1 MCKIEYELPKMRKF
15 DRLSVIGCILMV
27 VSPFLPFW
35 AGVSILNGV
44 YDMWVGV
51 PMKGLY
57 GLTQMGPQTTVDV
70 GWTTWVDVIM
80 LSLGVISIFA
90 AGIVGLFRNTVGG
103 IFGVVGGLMTLLGFI
118 GFPQIMYFWVWA
130 LIGPAFFLLLAGAAS
145 CLVSSRR
152 QKIREILTP
161 GKRVLILP
169 ITVILLV
176 SLLIGSAH
184 FQAIAMENST
194 NYFDENLNSFLPNGS
209 EVESR
214 RDFLLGLDLYIQAR
228 YKELPNFVEY
238 SDAVGHGLG
247 WGRNFQSWSLVRLGE
262 ARIRQVLREIN
273 ETTVNSGAIIWRVYN
288 DGFIVKTHN
297 LTLGFDIAC
306 SFMFPE
312 IVKIAD
318 YVDVLFVSHL
328 HGDHCDLEVLKRAAA
343 LGVKI
348 IVPESDLQTI
358 AIPLQPYGSQL
369 VPVNVE
375 QTANVSGAQVRAFLG
390 PHSVTNYVYLVEL
403 PNGLR
408 LLHTGDTEHFGN
420 LTWVDDLAN
429 EKQID
434 IAFIDTAAL
443 TNVPRE
449 AIKTPI
455 LAKRHEKLPL
465 GRPFSETPL
474 KPKIIVPMHENELG
488 HGFAYISTWNLHL
501 SYQQLDELNSST
513 TQVVVLAWGQ
523 RISLNSG

>member
-1 MCKIEYELPKMRKF
+1 MRKF

-35 AGVSILNGV
+35 AGVSLLNGV
-44 YDMWVGV
+44 YDMWVSV

-70 GWTTWVDVIM
+70 GWTTWVDVIV
-80 LSLGVISIFA
+80 LSLGVILIFV

-103 IFGVVGGLMTLLGFI
+103 IFGVVSGLMTLLGFI
-118 GFPQIMYFWVWA
+118 GFPQITYFWVWA
-130 LIGPAFFLLLAGAAS
+130 LIGPAFFLLFAGATL

-161 GKRVLILP
+161 SKRVLILP
-169 ITVILLV
+169 IVVILFV
-176 SLLIGSAH
+176 SLLIASAH
-184 FQAIAMENST
+184 FQAIAMENSI
-194 NYFDENLNSFLPNGS
+194 NYFDENLNSFMPNGS

-214 RDFLLGLDLYIQAR
+214 RNFLLGLDLYIQAR
-228 YKELPNFVEY
+228 YKELPKFVEY
-238 SDAVGHGLG
+238 SDTVGHGLE

-273 ETTVNSGAIIWRVYN
+273 ETTVNSGAVIWRVYN

-318 YVDVLFVSHL
+318 YVDVLFVSH
-328 HGDHCDLEVLKRAAA
+328 HDGDHADSEVLKRAAA
-343 LGVKI
+343 RGVRI
-348 IVPESDLQTI
+348 IVPKPDLETQAWYITQ
-358 AIPLQPYGSQL
+358 LQPYISQL
-369 VPVNVE
+369 VPISVG
-375 QTANVSGAQVRAFLG
+375 QTANLSGVQVRAFQG
-390 PHSVTNYVYLVEL
+390 HCSSINYAYLVEI
-403 PNGLR
+403 PEGLR
-408 LLHTGDTEHFGN
+408 LLHAGDTEHFEN

-434 IAFIDTAAL
+434 IAFIHTAAL

-449 AIKTPI
+449 AIRIPI
-455 LAKRHEKLPL
+455 LAERHEKLPL

-488 HGFAYISTWNLHL
+488 HGFAWISTWNLHL
-501 SYQQLDELNSST
+501 TYQQLDELNSST